1 MLPVAPD
8 TDSRQTGS
16 SQPNKYLVI
25 DNPTLLERTILESIP
40 LARAM
45 DLTVLEYDGNRL
57 ALNAPLSSNVNDKG
71 CAFGGSMVSL
81 MTLAGWGLVNLKLGE
96 ADCSADVFVADSSI
110 SYLAPLW
117 DELVAEAAA
126 EPGQAWPDFLSD
138 YQKRGKARITI
149 AIEMTS
155 VQGGAVVCKMCA
167 RFVAKRSAR

>member
-1 MLPVAPD
+1 
-8 TDSRQTGS
+8 
-16 SQPNKYLVI
+16 VI

-45 DLTVLEYDGNRL
+45 DLSVLEYDGNRL
-57 ALNAPLSSNVNDKG
+57 ALNAPLASNVNDKG

-96 ADCSADVFVADSSI
+96 AECSAEVFIADSTV
-110 SYLAPLW
+110 SYLDPLW

-126 EPGQAWPDFLSD
+126 DQGQDWTEFLQDF
-138 YQKRGKARITI
+138 QKRGRARIGI

-155 VQGGAVVCKMCA
+155 VQGGAVVCKMSA
-167 RFVAKRSAR
+167 RFVAKRSRN